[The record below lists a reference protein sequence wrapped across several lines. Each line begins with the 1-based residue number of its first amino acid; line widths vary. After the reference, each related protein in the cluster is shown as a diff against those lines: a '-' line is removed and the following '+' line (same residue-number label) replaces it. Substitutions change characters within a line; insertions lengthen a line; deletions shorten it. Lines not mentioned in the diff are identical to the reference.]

1 MEKSK
6 WRNQNGEI
14 KMEKSNG
21 EIKLE
26 EAGRK
31 GRRNEEK

>member
-1 MEKSK
+1 MEKS
-6 WRNQNGEI
+6 NGEI

-26 EAGRK
+26 EVGRK
-31 GRRNEEK
+31 GKRNEES